1 MSCAICLEKDLN
13 DDVVGGFLK
22 GPCCKDSFFH
32 RDCLQKY
39 ALSSGYF
46 FRCPTCNNEKEFL
59 TEMKIYGI
67 YIPERDALWED
78 GVTYADLLE
87 VNRRCDSRHCYCPKG
102 RQHFGQWGRWKLFR
116 CEICGHSAIH
126 KYCGDS
132 LEMHMYPYKCDICLL
147 VENKGK
153 FGDMI
158 ESYTK
163 KCFVRLTDIMT
174 DKEKS
179 EFRCEGTLVGG
190 SNSFSNL
197 FRSHSRKP
205 REKSLNLLDA
215 GNNLNFGKTVKRKS
229 PKARRLK
236 QTAELNKEC
245 DEMRSIFRESI
256 DFHKGF
262 EESANEA
269 RGSLGL
275 YPNHN
280 LNCKALSMSN
290 NSRQAKYPRFQC
302 EGLKENQPSDTV
314 RLKCALHKYIEHRL
328 SLV

>member
-1 MSCAICLEKDLN
+1 MS
-13 DDVVGGFLK
+13 
-22 GPCCKDSFFH
+22 
-32 RDCLQKY
+32 
-39 ALSSGYF
+39 
-46 FRCPTCNNEKEFL
+46 
-59 TEMKIYGI
+59 
-67 YIPERDALWED
+67 
-78 GVTYADLLE
+78 
-87 VNRRCDSRHCYCPKG
+87 
-102 RQHFGQWGRWKLFR
+102 
-116 CEICGHSAIH
+116 
-126 KYCGDS
+126 
-132 LEMHMYPYKCDICLL
+132 PYKCDICLL

-158 ESYTK
+158 ESHTK
-163 KCFVRLTDIMT
+163 ECFVRLTDIMT
-174 DKEKS
+174 DKKNS
-179 EFRCEGTLVGG
+179 ESRCEGTLVGG
-190 SNSFSNL
+190 SQSFSKL
-197 FRSHSRKP
+197 SRSQCRKP
-205 REKSLNLLDA
+205 RGKSLNVLDA
-215 GNNLNFGKTVKRKS
+215 GNNLNIGTTVKRKT
-229 PKARRLK
+229 PKARRVK

-262 EESANEA
+262 EESANVS
-269 RGSLGL
+269 RGSLRL